1 MACKPLHAAL
11 ASLLVVTASAL
22 PAEDLHAANEQAS
35 EEKVLNFYNWAD
47 YIGPNT
53 IADFEAEYGIK
64 VNYDIFDAT
73 AVVEAKLLA
82 GKTGYDVVLHAMR
95 YSARLIPIGVF
106 KPLEFEQ
113 LPNRRHLDPWV
124 LEVLARKDPGNR
136 HAIPY
141 MWGTTGFMYNVD
153 MVRQRMPDAPVG
165 SAAMLFEPDIVRQFA
180 DCGVTWLDESTTVIP
195 LVMLYLGH
203 DPHSVDEGHLAE
215 VEALLKAT
223 RPYIRYISSGMGLND
238 MGNKEI
244 CIAMAWSGDYTQAQN
259 RANEAGVEVS
269 LAYTVPREGTVMWF
283 DNLLIPADAPHPRN
297 AHLFLNF
304 LMRPEVIGPIS
315 DFIGYGNAN
324 KDSIPFVSVKL
335 ANDPAAWPP
344 MEARSAWQAGLIYGP
359 KEERLRSRSWSRIKT
374 GL

>member
-1 MACKPLHAAL
+1 MAWTACKSLKPELRCLLLLFAAFL
-11 ASLLVVTASAL
+11 ADESLQ
-22 PAEDLHAANEQAS
+22 AA

-47 YIGPNT
+47 YIGPTT
-53 IADFEAEYGIK
+53 IADFEAETGIH

-106 KPLEFEQ
+106 QPLQPER
-113 LPNRRHLDPWV
+113 LSNWKNLDPWV
-124 LEVLARKDPGNR
+124 LEVLSRYDPDNQ
-136 HAIPY
+136 HAVPY
-141 MWGTTGFMYNVD
+141 MWGTTGFMYNVE
-153 MVRQRMPDAPVG
+153 MVRERMPNAPLD
-165 SAAMLFEPDIVRQFA
+165 SAAMLFEPEIVRQFA

-203 DPHSVDEGHLAE
+203 DPHSIDATDLAE

-244 CIAMAWSGDYTQAQN
+244 CISMSWSGDYTQAQN
-259 RANEAGVEVS
+259 RADEVGADVE
-269 LAYTVPREGTVMWF
+269 LAYTVPQEGTVMFF
-283 DNLLIPADAPHPRN
+283 DNLLIPADAPHPEN

-304 LMRPEVIGPIS
+304 LMRPEVIAPIS
-315 DFIGYGNAN
+315 DVIGYGNGNWAATPLVN
-324 KDSIPFVSVKL
+324 PKL
-335 ANDPAAWPP
+335 ANDPAAYPP
-344 MEARSAWQAGLIYGP
+344 MAARARWQAGRIYGP
-359 KEERLRSRSWSRIKT
+359 KQERLRSRAWSRIKS

>member
-1 MACKPLHAAL
+1 LRA
-11 ASLLVVTASAL
+11 
-22 PAEDLHAANEQAS
+22 AANCLLSCLLALLAVDELRAE

-47 YIGPNT
+47 YIGPDT

-82 GKTGYDVVLHAMR
+82 GRTGYDVVLHAMR

-106 KPLEFEQ
+106 KPLQLEQ
-113 LPNRRHLDPWV
+113 LSNRKHLDPWV
-124 LEVLARKDPGNR
+124 LDMLAKKDPGNR

-153 MVRQRMPDAPVG
+153 MVLERMPDAPVDSG
-165 SAAMLFEPDIVRQFA
+165 AMLFDPEVVRHFA

-203 DPHSVDEGHLAE
+203 DPHSIDESHLAE
-215 VEALLKAT
+215 AEAVLKSV

-238 MGNKEI
+238 MGNREV

-259 RANEAGVEVS
+259 RADEAGIDIR
-269 LAYTVPREGTVMWF
+269 LAYTVPREGTVLWF
-283 DNLLIPADAPHPRN
+283 DNLLIPADAPHPEN

-304 LMRPEVIGPIS
+304 LMRPAVIAPIS
-315 DFIGYGNAN
+315 DFTGYGNAN
-324 KDSIPFVSVKL
+324 LDSIPYVSPKL

-344 MEARSAWQAGLIYGP
+344 MLDRAGWQAGLIYDP
-359 KEERLRSRSWSRIKT
+359 KQERLRSRAWSRVKA

>member
-1 MACKPLHAAL
+1 MVCKPLRAAL
-11 ASLLVVTASAL
+11 ASLLVVTAAAL
-22 PAEDLHAANEQAS
+22 PAEGVHAAQDEAT

-47 YIGPNT
+47 YIGPDT
-53 IADFEAEYGIK
+53 IADFEAEYGIE

-82 GKTGYDVVLHAMR
+82 GKTGYDVVLHTMR

-106 KPLEFEQ
+106 KPLQ
-113 LPNRRHLDPWV
+113 LDRLPNRRHLDPWV
-124 LEVLARKDPGNR
+124 MERLAQKDPGNR

-153 MVRQRMPDAPVG
+153 MIRERMPDAPVD
-165 SAAMLFEPDIVRQFA
+165 SAAMLFEPEIVRRFA

-203 DPHSVDEGHLAE
+203 DPHSIDEGHLAE
-215 VEALLKAT
+215 AEALLKAT

-244 CIAMAWSGDYTQAQN
+244 CISMAWSGDYTQAQN
-259 RANEAGVEVS
+259 RANEAGVDIH
-269 LAYTVPREGTVMWF
+269 LAYTAPREGTVMFF
-283 DNLLIPADAPHPRN
+283 DNLLIPADAPHPQN
-297 AHLFLNF
+297 AHLFLDF

-315 DFIGYGNAN
+315 DATGYGNAN
-324 KDSIPFVSVKL
+324 KDSLPYVSARL

-344 MEARSAWQAGLIYGP
+344 MEARALWQVDLIYGP
-359 KEERLRSRSWSRIKT
+359 KEERPRSRVWSRVKA

>member
-1 MACKPLHAAL
+1 LQKSPHFLLALLIALMAVGNL
-11 ASLLVVTASAL
+11 
-22 PAEDLHAANEQAS
+22 QAT

-53 IADFEAEYGIK
+53 IADFEAETGIH

-82 GKTGYDVVLHAMR
+82 GKTGYDVVLHALR

-106 KPLEFEQ
+106 QPLQLEQ
-113 LPNRRHLDPWV
+113 LDNRRNLDPWV
-124 LEVLARKDPGNR
+124 MEMLARNDPGNQ

-153 MVRQRMPDAPVG
+153 MVLERMPDAPID
-165 SAAMLFEPDIVRQFA
+165 SAAMMFEPEIMRHFA
-180 DCGVTWLDESTTVIP
+180 DCGVTWLDEATTVIP

-203 DPHSVDEGHLAE
+203 DPHSIDADHLAE
-215 VEALLKAT
+215 AEALLKSA
-223 RPYIRYISSGMGLND
+223 RPYVRYISSGMGLND

-244 CIAMAWSGDYTQAQN
+244 CIAMTWSGDYTQAQN
-259 RANEAGVEVS
+259 RADEAGIDIR
-269 LAYTVPREGTVMWF
+269 LGYTAPREGTVLWF
-283 DNLLIPADAPHPRN
+283 DNLLIPADAPHPQN

-304 LMRPEVIGPIS
+304 LMRPEVIAPIS
-315 DFIGYGNAN
+315 DVIGYGNAN
-324 KDSIPFVSVKL
+324 MASVPFVNPKL

-344 MEARSAWQAGLIYGP
+344 MEAREEWQAGLIYGP
-359 KEERLRSRSWSRIKT
+359 KEERLRSRAWSRVKS

>member
-1 MACKPLHAAL
+1 MLANRYRLFILLAL
-11 ASLLVVTASAL
+11 L
-22 PAEDLHAANEQAS
+22 PAAAGAYAT
-35 EEKVLNFYNWAD
+35 EEPILNFYNWAD
-47 YIGPNT
+47 YIGPDT
-53 IADFEAEYGIK
+53 IADFEAETGIK
-64 VNYDIFDAT
+64 FNYDIFDAT

-82 GKTGYDVVLHAMR
+82 GKTGYDIVLHAMR

-106 KPLEFEQ
+106 RPLQFDQ
-113 LPNRRHLDPWV
+113 LPNRKHLDPWV

-141 MWGTTGFMYNVD
+141 MWGTTGFMYNID
-153 MVRQRMPDAPVG
+153 MIRERMADAPVD
-165 SAAMLFEPDIVRQFA
+165 SAAMLFEPEVVRRFA
-180 DCGVTWLDESTTVIP
+180 DCGVSWLDESTTVIP

-203 DPHSVDEGHLAE
+203 DPHSVEEAHLAE

-238 MGNKEI
+238 MGNQEI
-244 CIAMAWSGDYTQAQN
+244 CISMAWSGDYTQAQN
-259 RANEAGVEVS
+259 RADEAGVEVR
-269 LAYTVPREGTVMWF
+269 LGYTVPREGTVMWF
-283 DNLLIPADAPHPRN
+283 DNLLIPADAPHPQN

-315 DFIGYGNAN
+315 DFTGYGNAN
-324 KDSIPFVSVKL
+324 KDSIPFVSAKL

-344 MEARSAWQAGLIYGP
+344 MEARAGWQAGLIYGP
-359 KEERLRSRSWSRIKT
+359 KEERLRSRTWSRIKT